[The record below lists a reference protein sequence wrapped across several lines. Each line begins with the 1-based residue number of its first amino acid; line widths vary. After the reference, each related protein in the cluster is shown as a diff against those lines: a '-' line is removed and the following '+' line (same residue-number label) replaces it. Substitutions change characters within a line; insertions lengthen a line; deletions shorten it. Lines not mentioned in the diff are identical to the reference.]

1 MPAVSS
7 RCGGWAANTA
17 SMPLVPRISAISPCC
32 SMADG
37 MGHDFQRGVALAL
50 PFLIGHAHDGG
61 SSADE
66 HVIELMADAKRAC
79 CICSGVR

>member
-1 MPAVSS
+1 
-7 RCGGWAANTA
+7 
-17 SMPLVPRISAISPCC
+17 
-32 SMADG
+32 MADG